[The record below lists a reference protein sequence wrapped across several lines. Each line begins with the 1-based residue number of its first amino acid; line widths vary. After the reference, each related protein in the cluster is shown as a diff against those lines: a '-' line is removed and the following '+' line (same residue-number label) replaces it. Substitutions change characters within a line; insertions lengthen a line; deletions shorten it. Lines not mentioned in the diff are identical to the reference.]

1 MNLLSIINSSLG
13 IGTALAVGRML
24 PESLGIKLADF
35 IAARLAAR
43 RNSPMVRTVRANQW
57 VVRGGGLSPEELEDI
72 TLRVLKSNARCLFDF
87 YHNLNDIDMILHMVA
102 FSPRFQKIFDE
113 CKKGEKGAFFVAPH
127 LSAFDLTGL
136 ALAARG
142 LRFQILSYPQP
153 GSGYTWQNKLRDER
167 GLEVT
172 PTSISSMQQARLR
185 LQAGGTVLTGL
196 DRPVPDSDILPRFF
210 GRPAP
215 VPVFYTRLALKTGVP
230 VYVVAVST
238 RPEGGYLLDCSEP
251 VKMLRNDDP
260 HQEVINNAERV
271 LKEGEVFIRKNPD
284 QWSMFYPLWPEAL
297 EEIP

>member
-1 MNLLSIINSSLG
+1 MNLMSIINSSLG

-24 PESLGIKLADF
+24 PESLGYGLADF
-35 IAARLAAR
+35 VASRLAAR
-43 RNSPMVRTVRANQW
+43 RNSSMVRTVRANQW
-57 VVRGGGLSPEELEDI
+57 VVRGGGLTSAELDEI
-72 TLRVLKSNARCLFDF
+72 VLRVFKSNARCLFDF
-87 YHNLNDIDMILHMVA
+87 YHNLNDPEKILQMVR
-102 FSPRFQKIFDE
+102 FSPRFQAIFDE
-113 CKKGEKGAFFVAPH
+113 RKKAERGAFFVAPH

-136 ALAARG
+136 ALAGMG
-142 LRFQILSYPQP
+142 LSFQILSYPQP

-172 PTSISSMQQARLR
+172 PTSIASMQQARLR
-185 LQAGGTVLTGL
+185 LQAGGTVLSGL

-238 RPEGGYLLDCSEP
+238 LSDGGYQLDCSEP
-251 VKMLRNDDP
+251 VEMVSAADP
-260 HQEVINNAERV
+260 HEEVIQNSERV
-271 LKEGEVFIRKNPD
+271 LQEGEKFIRKNPD
-284 QWSMFYPLWPEAL
+284 QWSMFYPLWPEAQ